1 MCATVT
7 DSIIRLNYYLLLT
20 GLVKLAVELSII
32 SFYGLF
38 FCQLCLVVFVWL
50 SYSTILCQIMIC

>member
-1 MCATVT
+1 MCASVT

-32 SFYGLF
+32 SFYGF
-38 FCQLCLVVFVWL
+38 FFFVN
-50 SYSTILCQIMIC
+50 CV